1 MIVEHYRLLLSVL
14 KKPLIKSFIK
24 LLFPAAVAV
33 LFLLFPGQ
41 GFSSDTDTVPE
52 NSASES
58 EYRKGVELFNS
69 SDFKKA
75 YSVFS
80 DLVKQ
85 NPSDM
90 NLNFYLGRSAYETE
104 DYETAIFAFDRM
116 LISQPDLHRVRLEM
130 ARAYMKLGSYDEA
143 ERLFNEVLA
152 ASPPHEV
159 QENIHLYLEN
169 ISASRKN
176 HNFRGSFLAGAAF
189 DSNVYASPI
198 SETIKIPALDDL
210 PVSIDS
216 AESDFYYEMA
226 ANIGYSYMLPSRQ
239 TALAADIQTYHTR
252 YNEYDDLG
260 LDYYVLK
267 AGPMTRFDGF
277 DVEIFGTGSY
287 MNLDQND
294 YFSGYGIGAGL
305 NVPVWPDNVIFSKIT
320 SEKRNFNDLDER
332 DVISTLFSAGIF
344 TPVKGLLD
352 LKTDISYTRE
362 DAEAGYYSFNR
373 GSWNLVVSR
382 KLLPGLTASAGYT
395 FENSY
400 YDTDDPSFNKKRQ
413 DGTHYL
419 RAGISY
425 RFDGKTKYP
434 VETGIV
440 NTYARNDSNI
450 DLYEY
455 EKNTVRFFTTVS
467 F

>member
-1 MIVEHYRLLLSVL
+1 MIVEYCRLLLSVS
-14 KKPLIKSFIK
+14 KKSFIQSFIK
-24 LLFPAAVAV
+24 LMFPVSVAV
-33 LFLLFPGQ
+33 LFLSAPGQ
-41 GFSSDTDTVPE
+41 GFSSDTNTVPE
-52 NSASES
+52 KSSFEA

-69 SDFKKA
+69 SDFREA
-75 YSVFS
+75 YPVFS
-80 DLVKQ
+80 ALLKQ

-104 DYETAIFAFDRM
+104 DYETAVFAFDRM
-116 LISQPDLHRVRLEM
+116 LITQPDLHRVRLEM
-130 ARAYMKLGSYDEA
+130 ARSYMKLGSYDEA

-189 DSNVYASPI
+189 DSNVYAAPV

-210 PVSIDS
+210 PVSIGS
-216 AESDFYYEMA
+216 AKSDFYYEMA

-294 YFSGYGIGAGL
+294 YFSGYGFGAGL
-305 NVPVWPDNVIFSKIT
+305 NVPVWPDRIVFSKIT
-320 SEKRNFNDLDER
+320 SEKRDFSDLDER

-344 TPVKGLLD
+344 TPVKGLFD

-373 GSWNLVVSR
+373 GSWNLAVSR
-382 KLLPGLTASAGYT
+382 KLLSWLTASAGYT
-395 FENSY
+395 FESSY
-400 YDTDDPSFNKKRQ
+400 YDSDDPSFNRERQ
-413 DGTHYL
+413 DDTHYL
-419 RAGISY
+419 RAGISC
-425 RFDGKTKYP
+425 RFGGTGYQ